1 MTIQKNDDAKLLKR
15 WKDVKTLDTY
25 EDADALR
32 EELLAS
38 DKTTKLKV
46 KIRRCGDGGSKF
58 KVKSW
63 YPVENKTNKAK
74 KAKGKGKRNER

>member
-1 MTIQKNDDAKLLKR
+1 MNTQKKAEVQVLKR

-25 EDADALR
+25 EDANALR

-38 DKTTKLKV
+38 DKTMKLKV
-46 KIRRCGDGGSKF
+46 KVKRCGDGGSQF

-63 YPVENKTNKAK
+63 YPPKNKTNKAK